1 MREIK
6 FRGKINGHWQ
16 YATPDRDV
24 DEWEW
29 FWALVDLETVG
40 QYIGSKDKNGKEI
53 YEGDIIKYYSV
64 CRAVIRFGRN
74 FFEGGYEGVGFYL
87 EDHTRRGS
95 DFVTEKVEEYHLNW
109 QDDLEIIGNESDNP
123 ELLTKIKNIGG

>member
-53 YEGDIIKYYSV
+53 YEGDIVNCKSFVANTEWIERIV
-64 CRAVIRFGRN
+64 DIRFLDR
-74 FFEGGYEGVGFYL
+74 
-87 EDHTRRGS
+87 
-95 DFVTEKVEEYHLNW
+95 VTTQKYDREV
-109 QDDLEIIGNESDNP
+109 IGNIYEHP
-123 ELLTKIKNIGG
+123 ELMEENNESI

>member
-6 FRGKINGHWQ
+6 FRGKINGHWH

-40 QYIGSKDKNGKEI
+40 QYIGRKDKK
-53 YEGDIIKYYSV
+53 
-64 CRAVIRFGRN
+64 
-74 FFEGGYEGVGFYL
+74 
-87 EDHTRRGS
+87 
-95 DFVTEKVEEYHLNW
+95 
-109 QDDLEIIGNESDNP
+109 
-123 ELLTKIKNIGG
+123 